1 MGRLIFLLFL
11 LLSFNAFSQG
21 ESCVPL
27 LDGFPISLKDQSFDY
42 FTHENYC
49 DENEFLKSPCKCFK
63 QRSRSE
69 QSNIKEAMKEIKKEH
84 IKKISEE
91 YRQKKGEEYLAKFN
105 HIVQKTLFLDQL
117 YAVGAIK
124 EGMLN
129 KTPSCSMG
137 GLTSKI
143 KNLIPSKCQSS
154 LEQSFKKYLKMNG
167 IKSIDDFAK
176 RMDSDTQNLINYKK
190 HKPNSCLPYREYLNI
205 QMVNQ
210 HLNDFALDGTL
221 YSNENYLAKFKRSG
235 YNNITQQFID
245 QYKQWGNDG
254 LVTEVGYQFYTYAQK
269 TKFSSINPF
278 LKAIES
284 NQELRAKLEE
294 FMDQDEVHMGA
305 YDFIYKNEQALSI
318 VLEDMN
324 KECESLL
331 SGEALSAILCEE
343 GPDIPF
349 DEMVNLK
356 SFDKLKRDMEND
368 YSIENTD
375 LTPLAV
381 AVEMQCKTLN
391 RGKRKKPF
399 NSPSTIL
406 DTIDLDKG
414 AEANDL
420 LATST
425 PKNAKFEKLSSY
437 EQVDQMTCEIFP
449 ECQGEQLD
457 PKCSDP
463 SYMYMQVASK
473 FTKEFAPFGSDFRET
488 GKAPIKTICDSGRE
502 GELGFYKKI
511 NPERI
516 IHYCSLYRY
525 FDKAFN
531 NHSQESGSLAT
542 GDNPEFIRSFNNI
555 TRERSN
561 LSSCDVEMMQGGCG
575 VASASSDGSTSEN
588 TSSLN
593 PTSTFWGRSGENT
606 GEEGSSTFTNYLT
619 RSTEQDYTQVV
630 ATGGNVNAPSYS
642 PRVSYGGDAPV
653 DRGRS
658 FGLAEGPPT
667 GITQTPESKVAS
679 TSSTESTISP
689 GRSLS
694 SNKVSNQPDAR
705 NSYSNNSNSIESSA
719 PSIVIPQTPPG
730 NIESLIEKDDFFDK
744 VVEIKPKEEV
754 RSRTIEEKVEDV
766 KDEVFNK
773 YAAEREQLRKAHE
786 ERMANLRR
794 KREDLFNQLSNARD
808 ERERLEAQDQLAS
821 LDEYIAGAKNSRSL
835 PHHSAFGVNPQEQQ
849 RFSSKTNNDNNSS
862 EAVGE
867 GNPSRSIASVK
878 AITPQQQNRMQ
889 QTRALLEKN
898 GISAKSATGRAIASI
913 EDSLSLSD
921 LPRIIFDS
929 KGRRRKFIPTDFVYT
944 DGLHDVLVSTNQAGN
959 EEIGIIEY
967 SAKTKRLVFIIFKHP
982 KSHHKNFKREVLALE
997 KSGKFRQIDKIV
1009 NEYSIKRVISLP
1021 FNATRNKLQAIGYT
1035 YTEMFEMTI
1044 AGYDF

>member
-11 LLSFNAFSQG
+11 LLSLSAFSQG

-27 LDGFPISLKDQSFDY
+27 LDGFPIDLEDQSFDY

-69 QSNIKEAMKEIKKEH
+69 QSNIKDAMKEIKKEH

-143 KNLIPSKCQSS
+143 KSLMPSKCQSNLGS
-154 LEQSFKKYLKMNG
+154 AFKTYLRLDNVN
-167 IKSIDDFAK
+167 SIDDFAK

-254 LVTEVGYQFYTYAQK
+254 LVTEMGYQFYTYAQK

-294 FMDQDEVHMGA
+294 FMDQDEVHIGA

-368 YSIENTD
+368 YSIEGTD
-375 LTPLAV
+375 LTPFAV

-414 AEANDL
+414 AEVNDL

-425 PKNAKFEKLSSY
+425 PKNTKFEKLSSY

-449 ECQGEQLD
+449 ECQGEELD

-488 GKAPIKTICDSGRE
+488 GEAPIKTICDNSRE
-502 GELGFYKKI
+502 GELGFHKKI

-525 FDKAFN
+525 FDNAFN
-531 NHSQESGSLAT
+531 NHSQESGSVAT
-542 GDNPEFIRSFNNI
+542 GDNPEFIRSFNTI
-555 TRERSN
+555 TRQRSN
-561 LSSCDVEMMQGGCG
+561 LSSCSVEMMQGGCG
-575 VASASSDGSTSEN
+575 AEVASADGSTSEN
-588 TSSLN
+588 SSNLN

-630 ATGGNVNAPSYS
+630 ATVGNVNAPSYS

-653 DRGRS
+653 DRSRS

-667 GITQTPESKVAS
+667 ATGEAPVSEVAS
-679 TSSTESTISP
+679 TSSPESSNSP
-689 GRSLS
+689 RHSLS
-694 SNKVSNQPDAR
+694 RNEISNQRETR
-705 NSYSNNSNSIESSA
+705 NSYSNNSNSIEKPT
-719 PSIVIPQTPPG
+719 PSIVATQPPSA
-730 NIESLIEKDDFFDK
+730 NIESLIESDDFFDE

-754 RSRTIEEKVEDV
+754 SSMSLDDKVKEARGSVLDR
-766 KDEVFNK
+766 
-773 YAAEREQLRKAHE
+773 YAAEAEQMRKAHE
-786 ERMANLRR
+786 RKMAGFRQR
-794 KREDLFNQLSNARD
+794 REDLLRQMDEARS
-808 ERERLEAQDQLAS
+808 ERERIIASEELAQVDSQ
-821 LDEYIAGAKNSRSL
+821 IAGMSNPRSL
-835 PHHSAFGVNPQEQQ
+835 PHHSDWGDRPLGDQQ
-849 RFSSKTNNDNNSS
+849 FSSKVASSTESSS
-862 EAVGE
+862 EQD
-867 GNPSRSIASVK
+867 NSKPSRSIASVK
-878 AITPQQQNRMQ
+878 RASPVQADKMQ
-889 QTRALLEKN
+889 RTRDLLRRN
-898 GISAKSATGRAIASI
+898 GIQPSSRVGRAITRV
-913 EDSLSLSD
+913 EDSLVLSD
-921 LPRIIFDS
+921 LPSIIFDA
-929 KGRRRKFIPTDFVYT
+929 KGKRRKFIPTEFVYT
-944 DGLHDVLVSTNQAGN
+944 DGLHDIMVSTNHAGKD
-959 EEIGIIEY
+959 EVGVIEY
-967 SAKTKRLVFIIFKHP
+967 IPKTKRLVFIMLKHP
-982 KSHHKNFKREVLALE
+982 RSNKSGFLKSVQKLE
-997 KSGKFRQIDKIV
+997 KQGKFREIDKIV
-1009 NEYSIKRVISLP
+1009 NNYKVARMLSVP
-1021 FNATRNKLQAIGYT
+1021 FDATENKLQAIGYT
-1035 YTEMFEMTI
+1035 YREMFEQTI